1 MQPPEYY
8 CNKHNL
14 LFTVMFDKL
23 FSMNEETDEDFSVV
37 EWDTLNEEDYD
48 HYAWIMGKL
57 KKDITE
63 MIKKDPAYILFGE

>member
-23 FSMNEETDEDFSVV
+23 FAMNEETDDDFSVV
-37 EWDTLNEEDYD
+37 DWDSLSDEDND
-48 HYAWIMGKL
+48 HYAWVFGKL
-57 KKDITE
+57 KSDIEKAIKD
-63 MIKKDPAYILFGE
+63 DPSYQLFG